1 VYQTEIYV
9 RVAARNVF
17 KAIHEHRVPG
27 YVEPVEVLGVPAEVE
42 QMPVD
47 RYEQLVDRLVLA
59 CLAGIAVSVSVV
71 SRLRASSE
79 SQVSRGCR
87 RAVGDPCSAVTC
99 SSAATQRP

>member
-47 RYEQLVDRLVLA
+47 RYE
-59 CLAGIAVSVSVV
+59 
-71 SRLRASSE
+71 
-79 SQVSRGCR
+79 
-87 RAVGDPCSAVTC
+87 
-99 SSAATQRP
+99 